1 MISRRRFA
9 TAAAATAATT
19 LATRPFI
26 RHASAQ
32 ARVVIRYGDVLPA
45 NYPSVI
51 AIEAAGKE
59 ITEKSGG
66 RIELQSFPASQ
77 LGTQR
82 DMIEALASNALQLY
96 TDGAGTFGSWVP
108 AISVLEAPYI
118 WRDAAHMGKGMAS
131 PDATS
136 LTEALVKTRGMRI
149 IDTIYYGTRH
159 LTTASKPVKEPKD
172 MVGFKLRVPPVDVF
186 NAMAEAWGARPTPIN
201 LGELYLALKQELVDG
216 QENPLP
222 TIQSAKI
229 FEVQKYLVLT
239 AHIIT
244 PRFVVVNEQ
253 FWRNFSDAD
262 QAIVHGALAK
272 AVKVANAEII
282 KQENAL
288 VETFAKGGMT
298 VVKPEV
304 AAFRDAVIKVVPP
317 KFEARWGKGTFERLQ
332 SLA

>member
-1 MISRRRFA
+1 MINRRRF
-9 TAAAATAATT
+9 TAAAAALSAA
-19 LATRPFI
+19 PFVH
-26 RHASAQ
+26 RAHAQ
-32 ARVVIRYGDVLPA
+32 TKTVIRYGDVLPA
-45 NYPSVI
+45 NYPSVV

-59 ITEKSGG
+59 IAEKTGG
-66 RIELQSFPASQ
+66 RVELQSFPSSQ

-118 WRDAAHMGKGMAS
+118 WRDAAHMTKGMAS
-131 PDATS
+131 PDARNLS
-136 LTEALVKTRGMRI
+136 DALVKSRGMRI
-149 IDTIYYGTRH
+149 VDTIYYGTRQ
-159 LTTASKPVKEPKD
+159 LTTATKAVREPKD
-172 MVGFKLRVPPVDVF
+172 MAGFKLRVPPVDVF

-201 LGELYLALKQELVDG
+201 FGELYLALKQELVDG

-253 FWRNFSDAD
+253 FWRGLPDAD
-262 QAIVHGALAK
+262 RTVVQAALAK
-272 AVKVANAEII
+272 AVSTANAEII
-282 KQENAL
+282 RQENEL
-288 VETFAKGGMT
+288 VDTFTKGGMS
-298 VVKPEV
+298 VIKPDV
-304 AAFRDAVIKVVPP
+304 AAFRDAVIKAVPP

-332 SLA
+332 SL